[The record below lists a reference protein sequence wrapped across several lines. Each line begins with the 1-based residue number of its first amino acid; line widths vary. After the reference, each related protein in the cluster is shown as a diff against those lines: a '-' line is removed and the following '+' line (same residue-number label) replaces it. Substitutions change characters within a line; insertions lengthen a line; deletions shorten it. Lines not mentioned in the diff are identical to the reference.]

1 MVEEVKNVVV
11 VMYGSLPWRKNL
23 HGSLD
28 PPYLVKNVKKMV
40 ERESGAEERER
51 ESVGVLC
58 KLMRRGDIYSG
69 EKGLGQ
75 N

>member
-1 MVEEVKNVVV
+1 MHE
-11 VMYGSLPWRKNL
+11 MWLL

-40 ERESGAEERER
+40 ERERVGRKRER
-51 ESVGVLC
+51 GSEVVL
-58 KLMRRGDIYSG
+58 KELKRRGDIYSG